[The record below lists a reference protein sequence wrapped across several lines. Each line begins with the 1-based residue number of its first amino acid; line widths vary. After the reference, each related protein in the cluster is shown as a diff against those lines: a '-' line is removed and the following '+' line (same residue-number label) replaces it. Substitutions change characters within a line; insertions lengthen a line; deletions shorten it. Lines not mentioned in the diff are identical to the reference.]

1 MKHYKVHNE
10 GWQAEWCKGQHYMGH
25 KQHRL
30 NIWLAE
36 WKSVVTRFRVR
47 IWELGSLF
55 FRMKITWSPFE
66 EILNPM
72 RALEYTGEI

>member
-1 MKHYKVHNE
+1 
-10 GWQAEWCKGQHYMGH
+10 MGH
-25 KQHRL
+25 NKL
-30 NIWLAE
+30 LKIGVAE
-36 WKSVVTRFRVR
+36 WKSVVSRFRVR
-47 IWELGSLF
+47 IWGVVNLF